1 MYIRFTKD
9 MTGKVPDKNEGVTD
23 RTYYKSQNQ
32 EWDYSILERRGYLI
46 ARVSK
51 ELFHPES
58 G

>member
-1 MYIRFTKD
+1 
-9 MTGKVPDKNEGVTD
+9 MTGKVPDKNEGFTD